1 MRGGGCYDVAARGVW
16 STQRLTRAGGCHDMA
31 AVPGDA
37 AAVSIGKKK
46 KKKLESNFIGL
57 GSFGHY
63 EWWWVVVGGIGWYLG
78 GFESFWMVV
87 GGIKW

>member
-46 KKKLESNFIGL
+46 KKNWNQISSAWAVLVIMSG
-57 GSFGHY
+57 GG
-63 EWWWVVVGGIGWYLG
+63 WW
-78 GFESFWMVV
+78 
-87 GGIKW
+87 